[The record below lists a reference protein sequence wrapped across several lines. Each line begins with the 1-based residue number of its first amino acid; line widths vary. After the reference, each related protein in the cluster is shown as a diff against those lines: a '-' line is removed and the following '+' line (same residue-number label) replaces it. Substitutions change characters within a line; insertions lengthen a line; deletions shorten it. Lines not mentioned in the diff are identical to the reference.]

1 MKSAVIGVVLVLATG
16 TALADWVR
24 IRSDGAVTV
33 LADSASVL
41 RSGDMA
47 TMWSMI
53 NYAKPR
59 KTDDGQEHMSS
70 RQRMEY
76 DCTDKLSRRLEF
88 DRYSD
93 LSGLGRAVYSNKN
106 ASAWSPVAPGSV
118 AGELF
123 RFACGAK

>member
-1 MKSAVIGVVLVLATG
+1 MKSAVIGVMLVCATG

-24 IRSDGAVTV
+24 IRGDATVTV
-33 LADSASVL
+33 LADSGSVS

-53 NYAKPR
+53 NYTKPR
-59 KTDDGQEHMSS
+59 KTDDGEEFMSS
-70 RQRMEY
+70 RQRIEY

-106 ASAWSPVAPGSV
+106 ASAWTPVAPGSV
-118 AGELF
+118 VGELF
-123 RFACGAK
+123 RFACGAR

>member
-1 MKSAVIGVVLVLATG
+1 MKSAVIGVLLVFATG

-24 IRSDGAVTV
+24 IRGDATVTV
-33 LADSASVL
+33 LADSGSLA

-53 NYAKPR
+53 NYTKPR
-59 KTDDGQEHMSS
+59 KTDDGEEHMSS

-76 DCTDKLSRRLEF
+76 DCADKLSRRLEF

-106 ASAWSPVAPGSV
+106 ASGWSPVAPGSV
-118 AGELF
+118 VGELF

>member
-1 MKSAVIGVVLVLATG
+1 MKSAVIGVLLVCATS
-16 TALADWVR
+16 TALAEWVR

-33 LADSASVL
+33 LADSGSVS

-53 NYAKPR
+53 NYTTPR
-59 KTDDGQEHMSS
+59 KTEEGEEYLSS
-70 RQRMEY
+70 RQRLEY

-106 ASAWSPVAPGSV
+106 GSAWNPVAPGSV

-123 RFACGAK
+123 KFACGAK

>member
-1 MKSAVIGVVLVLATG
+1 MKSAVMGVLLVCATG

-24 IRSDGAVTV
+24 IRSDGTVTV
-33 LADSASVL
+33 LADSGSVS

-53 NYAKPR
+53 NYTTPR
-59 KTDDGQEHMSS
+59 KTDDGEEYLSS
-70 RQRMEY
+70 RQRLEY
-76 DCTDKLSRRLEF
+76 DCIDKLSRRLEF

-106 ASAWSPVAPGSV
+106 VSAWSPVAPGSV

-123 RFACGAK
+123 GFACGAK

>member
-1 MKSAVIGVVLVLATG
+1 MKSAVIGAMLVCATG
-16 TALADWVR
+16 AALADWVR
-24 IRSDGAVTV
+24 IRGDASVTV
-33 LADSASVL
+33 LADSGSVS

-53 NYAKPR
+53 NYTKSR
-59 KTDDGQEHMSS
+59 KTAEGEEFMSS

-106 ASAWSPVAPGSV
+106 ASAWTPVAPGSV
-118 AGELF
+118 VGELF

>member
-1 MKSAVIGVVLVLATG
+1 MKRAVMGVLLVCATG

-24 IRSDGAVTV
+24 IRSDGTVTV
-33 LADSASVL
+33 LADSGSVS

-53 NYAKPR
+53 NYAVAR
-59 KTDDGQEHMSS
+59 KTDDGEEYLSS
-70 RQRMEY
+70 RQRLEY
-76 DCTDKLSRRLEF
+76 DCADKLSRRLEF

-106 ASAWSPVAPGSV
+106 ASTWNPVTPGSV

>member
-1 MKSAVIGVVLVLATG
+1 MKNAVIGALLVCATG

-24 IRSDGAVTV
+24 IRSDGTVSV
-33 LADSASVL
+33 LADSGSVS

-53 NYAKPR
+53 NYTTPR
-59 KTDDGQEHMSS
+59 KTDDGEEYLSS
-70 RQRMEY
+70 RQRLEY

-106 ASAWSPVAPGSV
+106 ASAWSPVVPGSV

-123 RFACGAK
+123 KFACGAK

>member
-1 MKSAVIGVVLVLATG
+1 MKRAVMGVLLVCATG

-24 IRSDGAVTV
+24 IRSDGTVTV
-33 LADSASVL
+33 LADSGSVS
-41 RSGDMA
+41 RSGDVA

-53 NYAKPR
+53 NYAVAR
-59 KTDDGQEHMSS
+59 KTDDGEEYLSS
-70 RQRMEY
+70 RQRLEY
-76 DCTDKLSRRLEF
+76 DCADKLSRRLEF

-106 ASAWSPVAPGSV
+106 ASTWNPVTPGSV

>member
-1 MKSAVIGVVLVLATG
+1 MKSAVMGVLLVCATG

-24 IRSDGAVTV
+24 IRSDGTVTV
-33 LADSASVL
+33 LADSGSVS

-53 NYAKPR
+53 NYTTPR
-59 KTDDGQEHMSS
+59 KTDDGEEYLSS
-70 RQRMEY
+70 RQRLEY
-76 DCTDKLSRRLEF
+76 DCIDKLSRRLEF

-106 ASAWSPVAPGSV
+106 VSAWSPVAPGSV

-123 RFACGAK
+123 KFACGAK

>member
-1 MKSAVIGVVLVLATG
+1 MKRAMMGVVLVCATG

-24 IRSDGAVTV
+24 IRSDGTVTV
-33 LADSASVL
+33 LADSGSVS

-53 NYAKPR
+53 NYTTPR
-59 KTDDGQEHMSS
+59 KTDDGEEYLSS
-70 RQRMEY
+70 RQRLEY
-76 DCTDKLSRRLEF
+76 DCLDKLSRRLEF

-118 AGELF
+118 VGELF
-123 RFACGAK
+123 GFACGAK

>member
-1 MKSAVIGVVLVLATG
+1 MKSAVIGVMLVCATG

-24 IRSDGAVTV
+24 IRGDATVTV
-33 LADSASVL
+33 LADSGSL
-41 RSGDMA
+41 SRSGDMA

-53 NYAKPR
+53 NYTKPR
-59 KTDDGQEHMSS
+59 KTDEGEEFMSS

-93 LSGLGRAVYSNKN
+93 LSGLGRAVYSNKS

-118 AGELF
+118 VGELF
-123 RFACGAK
+123 RFACGAR

>member
-1 MKSAVIGVVLVLATG
+1 MKSAVMGVLLVCATG

-24 IRSDGAVTV
+24 IRSDGTVSV
-33 LADSASVL
+33 LADSGSVS

-53 NYAKPR
+53 NYTAPR
-59 KTDDGQEHMSS
+59 KTDDGEEYLSS
-70 RQRMEY
+70 RQRLEY
-76 DCTDKLSRRLEF
+76 DCIDKLSRRLEF

-106 ASAWSPVAPGSV
+106 VSAWSPVAPGSV

-123 RFACGAK
+123 KFACGAK

>member
-1 MKSAVIGVVLVLATG
+1 MKSAVIGVLLVCATG

-33 LADSASVL
+33 LADSASVS

-53 NYAKPR
+53 NYTTPR
-59 KTDDGQEHMSS
+59 KTDEGEDYLSS
-70 RQRMEY
+70 RQRLEY

-106 ASAWSPVAPGSV
+106 ASTWSPVAPGSV
-118 AGELF
+118 VGELF

>member
-1 MKSAVIGVVLVLATG
+1 MKSAVMGVLLVCATG

-24 IRSDGAVTV
+24 IRSDGTVTV
-33 LADSASVL
+33 LADSGSVS

-53 NYAKPR
+53 NYTTPR
-59 KTDDGQEHMSS
+59 KTDDGEDYLSS
-70 RQRMEY
+70 RQRLEY
-76 DCTDKLSRRLEF
+76 DCIDKLSRRLEF

-106 ASAWSPVAPGSV
+106 VSAWSPVAPGSV

-123 RFACGAK
+123 KFACGAK

>member
-1 MKSAVIGVVLVLATG
+1 MKRAVMGVLLVCATG

-24 IRSDGAVTV
+24 IRSDGTVTV
-33 LADSASVL
+33 LADSGSVS

-53 NYAKPR
+53 NYTTPR
-59 KTDDGQEHMSS
+59 KTDDGEDYLSS
-70 RQRMEY
+70 RQRLEY

-106 ASAWSPVAPGSV
+106 ASAWSPVTPGSV

-123 RFACGAK
+123 KFACSAK

>member
-1 MKSAVIGVVLVLATG
+1 MKSAVIGVMLVCATS

-24 IRSDGAVTV
+24 IRGDATVTV
-33 LADSASVL
+33 LADSGSVS

-53 NYAKPR
+53 NYTKPR
-59 KTDDGQEHMSS
+59 KTDEGEEFLSS

-76 DCTDKLSRRLEF
+76 DCTEKLSRRLEF

-118 AGELF
+118 VGELF

>member
-1 MKSAVIGVVLVLATG
+1 MKSAVIGVLLVCVSG

-24 IRSDGAVTV
+24 IRGDGTVTV
-33 LADSASVL
+33 LADSGSVS
-41 RSGDMA
+41 RSGDIA

-53 NYAKPR
+53 NYTKPR
-59 KTDDGQEHMSS
+59 KTDDGEEYLSS

-106 ASAWSPVAPGSV
+106 ASAWSAVAPGTV

-123 RFACGAK
+123 RFACGAR

>member
-1 MKSAVIGVVLVLATG
+1 MKRAVMGVLLVCATG

-24 IRSDGAVTV
+24 IRSDGTVTV
-33 LADSASVL
+33 LADSGSL
-41 RSGDMA
+41 SRSGDMA

-53 NYAKPR
+53 NHAKPR
-59 KTDDGQEHMSS
+59 KTDEGEEYLSS
-70 RQRMEY
+70 RQRLEY
-76 DCTDKLSRRLEF
+76 DCADKLSRRLEF

-106 ASAWSPVAPGSV
+106 ASAWSPVVPGTV
-118 AGELF
+118 AGELL

>member
-1 MKSAVIGVVLVLATG
+1 MKSAVMGVLLVCATG

-24 IRSDGAVTV
+24 IRSDGTVSV
-33 LADSASVL
+33 LADSGSVS

-53 NYAKPR
+53 NYTTPR
-59 KTDDGQEHMSS
+59 KTDDGEEYLSS
-70 RQRMEY
+70 RQRLEY

-106 ASAWSPVAPGSV
+106 ASAWNPVTPGSV

>member
-1 MKSAVIGVVLVLATG
+1 MKSAVIGVMLVCATG

-33 LADSASVL
+33 LADSGSL
-41 RSGDMA
+41 SRSGDMA

-53 NYAKPR
+53 NYTKPR
-59 KTDDGQEHMSS
+59 KTEDGEEYLSS

-76 DCTDKLSRRLEF
+76 DCADILSRRLEF

-106 ASAWSPVAPGSV
+106 ASAWGPVASGTV

>member
-1 MKSAVIGVVLVLATG
+1 MKSAVIGVLLVCATG

-33 LADSASVL
+33 LADSGSVS

-53 NYAKPR
+53 NYATPR
-59 KTDDGQEHMSS
+59 KTDEGEDYLSS
-70 RQRMEY
+70 RQRLEY

-106 ASAWSPVAPGSV
+106 ASTWSPVAPGSV
-118 AGELF
+118 VGELF
-123 RFACGAK
+123 RFACGAR

>member
-1 MKSAVIGVVLVLATG
+1 MKRAVMGVLLVCATG

-24 IRSDGAVTV
+24 IRSDGTVTV
-33 LADSASVL
+33 LADSGSVS
-41 RSGDMA
+41 RSADMA

-53 NYAKPR
+53 NYAVAR
-59 KTDDGQEHMSS
+59 KTDDGEEYLSS
-70 RQRMEY
+70 RQRLEY
-76 DCTDKLSRRLEF
+76 DCADKLSRRLEF

-106 ASAWSPVAPGSV
+106 ASTWNPVTPGSV

>member
-1 MKSAVIGVVLVLATG
+1 MKSAVIGVLLVCATG

-33 LADSASVL
+33 LADSASVA

-59 KTDDGQEHMSS
+59 KTDDGEDYLSS
-70 RQRMEY
+70 RQRLEY

-106 ASAWSPVAPGSV
+106 ASTWSPVAPGSV
-118 AGELF
+118 VGELF

>member
-1 MKSAVIGVVLVLATG
+1 MKSAVMGVLLVCATG

-24 IRSDGAVTV
+24 IRSDGTVTV
-33 LADSASVL
+33 LADSGSVS

-53 NYAKPR
+53 NYTTPR
-59 KTDDGQEHMSS
+59 KTDDGEEYLSS
-70 RQRMEY
+70 RQRLEY
-76 DCTDKLSRRLEF
+76 DCIDKLSRRLEF

-118 AGELF
+118 VGELF
-123 RFACGAK
+123 GFACGAK

>member
-1 MKSAVIGVVLVLATG
+1 MGVLLVCATG

-24 IRSDGAVTV
+24 IRSDGTVTV
-33 LADSASVL
+33 LADSGSVS

-53 NYAKPR
+53 NYTTPR
-59 KTDDGQEHMSS
+59 KTDDGEEYLSS
-70 RQRMEY
+70 RQRLEY
-76 DCTDKLSRRLEF
+76 DCIDKLSRRLEF

-106 ASAWSPVAPGSV
+106 VSAWSPVAPGSV

-123 RFACGAK
+123 KFACGAK